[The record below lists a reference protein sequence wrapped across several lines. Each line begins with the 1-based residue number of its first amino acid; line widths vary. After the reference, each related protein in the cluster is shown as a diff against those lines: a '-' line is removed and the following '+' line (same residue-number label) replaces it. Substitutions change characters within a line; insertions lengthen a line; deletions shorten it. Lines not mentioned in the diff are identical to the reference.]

1 MADISGYY
9 LPKFFNDSQDDPLM
23 YDADLGILATV
34 NNMPEGFISTTQ
46 VPDEINRCCGVD
58 GVNRPRPGHD
68 LIATIAN
75 CTRVNG
81 ICHFQNNIFIIAATV
96 SGQPKWYSL
105 NNTTLTDITTGFG
118 VSPAFNVNN
127 PVIMDQ
133 GLTAVY
139 VCWGGAGL
147 YKWSGVSWS
156 TISIG
161 TSPIT
166 SQPVI
171 PAAVDYFA
179 GSVTV
184 TEVGTNVVYFS
195 NLLNDASWDPI
206 NLSVQLDQFLQDNV
220 TGMAPW
226 QGFNIIVFKNTSVWS
241 VASNPTLILTSPS
254 ISRAN
259 EPVNRISNTIGC
271 CNHRTIAQI
280 DNDILFLS
288 ESGRGVYSVGQIAT
302 NQQQA
307 IKNNISLAIK
317 GYIDRINWQAIS
329 VAYAVAWDDLYILHV
344 PLDGATANN
353 ATLVYCVSL
362 GTWQGIW
369 NGYNS
374 TAGCRQD
381 SGNISNRYIYGDNAG
396 NIFSHYHQQDQI
408 YVDTIAGN
416 LGTGIPYFSQITSRG
431 YRFDQETN
439 LIQPFNVVLELVNT
453 LVPVTVQILADQNL
467 VGSTHNI
474 QPQSVAGSVLPVI
487 LPFVLAGAGVNKGAV
502 SARDAG
508 ICSQIQA
515 QISGNGQWEI
525 IKISPSAWVSRGTI
539 NAS

>member
-23 YDADLGILATV
+23 YDADLGILAVV

-58 GVNRPRPGHD
+58 GVNRHRPGHD
-68 LIATIAN
+68 LIATVAN
-75 CTRVNG
+75 CTRING
-81 ICHFQNNIFIIAATV
+81 IVHFQNNVFIIAATV
-96 SGQPKWYSL
+96 SGAAKWYSL
-105 NNTTLTDITTGFG
+105 NGSTLTDISTGA
-118 VSPAFNVNN
+118 PLFNVNTN
-127 PVIMDQ
+127 VIMDQ
-133 GLTAVY
+133 GLSAVY

-147 YKWSGVSWS
+147 YKWNGTSWS

-161 TSPIT
+161 TSQST
-166 SQPVI
+166 GAPVI
-171 PAAVDYFA
+171 PATVDYFA

-184 TEVGTNVVYFS
+184 TEAASNVMYFS
-195 NLLNDASWDPI
+195 GLLADTTWDPV
-206 NLSVQLDQFLQDNV
+206 NLSVQLDQFLQDSI
-220 TGMAPW
+220 TSMSAW
-226 QGFNIIVFKNTSVWS
+226 QGFNLIVFKNTSVWS
-241 VASNPTLILTSPS
+241 VGSNPTLILTSPAV
-254 ISRAN
+254 SRAN

-288 ESGRGVYSVGQIAT
+288 ESGRGVYSAGQIAT

-317 GYIDRINWQAIS
+317 GYIDRINWAAIN
-329 VAYAVAWDDLYILHV
+329 VAYAIAWDDLYILHV

-369 NGYNS
+369 QGYNS

-381 SGNISNRYIYGDNAG
+381 SGNVTNRYIYGDNAG
-396 NIFSHYHQQDQI
+396 NIFSHYHQQDNI

-416 LGTGIPYFSQITSRG
+416 IGSGVSYASQITTRG

-439 LIQPFNVVLELVNT
+439 LIQPYNIVLELVNT
-453 LVPVTVQILADQNL
+453 LVPVTVQILADDNL
-467 VGSTHNI
+467 VGSTHAVAA
-474 QPQSVAGSVLPVI
+474 QSVAGSVLPVI
-487 LPFVLAGAGVNKGAV
+487 LPFVLAGAGVNKAAV
-502 SARDAG
+502 TARDAG
-508 ICSQIQA
+508 ICSQVQA
-515 QISGNGQWEI
+515 VINGTGQWEI
-525 IKISPSAWVSRGTI
+525 IKISPSAWVSRGAL
-539 NAS
+539 NVS